1 MTSLIIAFFGFW
13 GGVARL
19 YGTHLLASPW
29 NTLTIN
35 LLGAFLLPLW
45 TGFLGPRLGKD
56 RRWLVLG
63 VGTGFFGAFTTFS
76 SFCLDFVKLIIA
88 NQFASAL
95 IYLGISIVGGV
106 LVAWLGVTVAQ
117 RLTMKEMRF

>member
-1 MTSLIIAFFGFW
+1 MTTLMIAFFGFW

-19 YGTHLLASPW
+19 YGTYLLPSPW
-29 NTLTIN
+29 STLTIN

-45 TGFLGPRLGKD
+45 SEFLGPRLAKN

-76 SFCLDFVKLIIA
+76 SFCLDFVKLIMA
-88 NQFASAL
+88 DRVSSAL
-95 IYLGISIVGGV
+95 IYLSISIIGGV
-106 LVAWLGVTVAQ
+106 LVAWLGATSAQ